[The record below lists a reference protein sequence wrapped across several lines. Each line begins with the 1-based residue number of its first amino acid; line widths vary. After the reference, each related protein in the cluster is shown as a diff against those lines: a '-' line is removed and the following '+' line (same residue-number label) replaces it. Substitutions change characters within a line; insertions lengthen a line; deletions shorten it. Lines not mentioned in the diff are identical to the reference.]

1 MTLKELSEITL
12 IPYDTLRG
20 WSSKKNDYRKKLV
33 LFLKDIDRSVLL
45 KYFSYKDK
53 ENIKIKQDN

>member
-1 MTLKELSEITL
+1 MTLKEVSELTG

-20 WSSKKNDYRKKLV
+20 WNLKKNDYRKRLV
-33 LFLKDIDRSVLL
+33 LFLKDTDRSVLL
-45 KYFSYKDK
+45 KYFSYK